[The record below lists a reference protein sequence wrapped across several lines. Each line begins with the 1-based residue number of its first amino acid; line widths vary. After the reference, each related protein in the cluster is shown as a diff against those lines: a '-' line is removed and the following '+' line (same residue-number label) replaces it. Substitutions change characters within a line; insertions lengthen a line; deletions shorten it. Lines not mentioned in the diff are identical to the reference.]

1 MTTEKMVKNSWLET
15 RPAKVRATNTT
26 VKRMVTMLLTQ
37 ITQPLTP
44 SYHKGF
50 PPFPRGMLIPLKSS
64 PFLSWIAIDFSSI
77 QTYNSVNAIPDS
89 TRK

>member
-1 MTTEKMVKNSWLET
+1 MVKNSWLET
-15 RPAKVRATNTT
+15 RPAKGHKHHRQKDGNNAFDTE
-26 VKRMVTMLLTQ
+26 Q